1 MILKDILIPFMN
13 FILSLY
19 HLIFISTYLFSSLL
33 SCQANDWERHPNPI
47 HEHYLFSLSS
57 YPFIILSFHHYF
69 LVRPMIGK
77 DIPIPYM
84 NIAVSLVSFTV
95 PLLLG
100 IAFKRKWPKKA
111 LALSKRVIQHS
122 SNWPKEQLCVPLF
135 DQISLTSL
143 IDYWISVSSHI
154 HSWLTCFGIQTNFRI
169 AKVSRP
175 FFFVVLIIL
184 PVTGTW
190 FNLDLCN
197 YAKKNHAKLQKYEK
211 KWWQNTGSTSTSST
225 SARGGT
231 LSLGLLLVFWVTS
244 SVLSLLQ
251 SPGLIYWMNLHYLK
265 K

>member
-1 MILKDILIPFMN
+1 MTYLLILYISHTPYILYVSQYIPHPDSNVPWGREPLLHNDLPLNSWQLCFHLPLGLPPWQASFHLSFLSSYLFIILSFHHRISFSSLIYHLVSTVFFVRPMILKDILIPFMN

-111 LALSKRVIQHS
+111 LALSKRVIQH
-122 SNWPKEQLCVPLF
+122 
-135 DQISLTSL
+135 
-143 IDYWISVSSHI
+143 
-154 HSWLTCFGIQTNFRI
+154 
-169 AKVSRP
+169 
-175 FFFVVLIIL
+175 
-184 PVTGTW
+184 
-190 FNLDLCN
+190 
-197 YAKKNHAKLQKYEK
+197 
-211 KWWQNTGSTSTSST
+211 
-225 SARGGT
+225 
-231 LSLGLLLVFWVTS
+231 
-244 SVLSLLQ
+244 
-251 SPGLIYWMNLHYLK
+251 
-265 K
+265 